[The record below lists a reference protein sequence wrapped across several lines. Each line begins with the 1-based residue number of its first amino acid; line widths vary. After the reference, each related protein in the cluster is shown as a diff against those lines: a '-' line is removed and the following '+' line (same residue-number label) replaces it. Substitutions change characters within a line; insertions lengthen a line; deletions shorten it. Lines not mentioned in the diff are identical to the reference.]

1 MRTVRVLPSPRPAT
15 RNLSL
20 FDSNG
25 GGKTPIG
32 LPKWARLHALKGTG
46 ALFKYHR
53 VGIGPC
59 HMLVTEIIVQIVFV
73 AVRTLFLVL
82 AHLPWCTMR
91 TKPHHCRFFVNLG
104 SSRHQNVVRKCADRA
119 GLFSN
124 VHETQSRTLF

>member
-1 MRTVRVLPSPRPAT
+1 MRTVRVLPRPRPAT

-73 AVRTLFLVL
+73 AVQTLFLVL
-82 AHLPWCTMR
+82 ATTTTPQATGLDIHERSHTGYLVYLYMYD
-91 TKPHHCRFFVNLG
+91 V
-104 SSRHQNVVRKCADRA
+104 SRCIFQ
-119 GLFSN
+119 
-124 VHETQSRTLF
+124 

>member
-1 MRTVRVLPSPRPAT
+1 MFVRRARVLPRPRPAT
-15 RNLSL
+15 HNLSL

-73 AVRTLFLVL
+73 AVQTLFLVL
-82 AHLPWCTMR
+82 AHLPSVHKEDETSSLPVFCQFGVVTAPKYGQKMCGPCGIVFKCT
-91 TKPHHCRFFVNLG
+91 
-104 SSRHQNVVRKCADRA
+104 
-119 GLFSN
+119 
-124 VHETQSRTLF
+124 

>member
-1 MRTVRVLPSPRPAT
+1 MRTVRVLPRPRPAT

-53 VGIGPC
+53 VGIGCVHP
-59 HMLVTEIIVQIVFV
+59 LVTEIFVHIVFS
-73 AVRTLFLVL
+73 AVQTLFLVL
-82 AHLPWCTMR
+82 GHLQVVHNEDETSSLPVFCQFGVVTAPKCGQKMCGPCGIVFKCT
-91 TKPHHCRFFVNLG
+91 
-104 SSRHQNVVRKCADRA
+104 
-119 GLFSN
+119 
-124 VHETQSRTLF
+124 